1 MAKVKNPLLSLEARG
16 ALNGLVYNTWRGISY
31 VKVNTSPTGQGTPLR
46 LQAQATLASV
56 SNDWQGLSDGERA
69 GWKQYAIDHP
79 VTDWTG
85 NPKRLTGMNW
95 FIRCNVMR
103 SRLGLAI
110 VKTAPVVAAPDPV
123 VDLGLTKNLLNL
135 EVGWTSPDTDSN
147 KLEFRIAGPL
157 SAGIDARIEQS
168 QFAMFL
174 AGDEINPYIIVT
186 GHLKGRYT
194 VWARSVLVANG
205 LASTWVSDTLDAT

>member
-16 ALNGLVYNTWRGISY
+16 ALNGMVYNTWRGISY

-46 LQAQATLASV
+46 LQAQATLADV
-56 SNDWQGLSDGERA
+56 SNDWKGLTDVQRDGWR
-69 GWKQYAIDHP
+69 QYAIDHP

-110 VKTAPVVAAPDPV
+110 VATAPVVAAPDPV
-123 VDLGLTKNLLNL
+123 VDLGLTQNLLNL
-135 EVGWTSPDTDSN
+135 EVGWTDPSADTHYV
-147 KLEFRIAGPL
+147 EFRIAGPL
-157 SAGIDARIEQS
+157 SAGVEAKIEQS
-168 QFAMFL
+168 HFQMFL
-174 AGDEINPYIIVT
+174 AGDAITPHIIVP
-186 GHLKGRYT
+186 GHLAGRYT
-194 VWARSVLVANG
+194 VWARSVLAANG
-205 LASTWVSDTLDAT
+205 LASTWLSATLDAT